1 MKDVKYTNCAKCDK
15 NIDSRGFVSHF
26 KRCGIEKKPRVR
38 IYNKRPQID
47 PDRMNCKFC
56 RNLCKNYNSRI
67 NHERLCKENPN
78 RDMSFFI
85 EHQDKLSLI
94 RNSPEF
100 KYQNQYTKAEALGLE
115 KPIISEESRIKISIA
130 SRNRSDEVNKK
141 IGESVSKTIRKK
153 VEEGTWHT
161 SLAKRMHYNYNGVD
175 LHGTWELNYAK
186 WLDKN
191 NIKWERCRRSFSYL
205 FENKRRRYTPDFFL
219 PETNEYIEIK
229 GYKTEKDEAKWD
241 QFPKEFKLVILMK
254 KELEDLN
261 II

>member
-100 KYQNQYTKAEALGLE
+100 KYQNQYTKAEALGLD

-161 SLAKRMHYNYNGVD
+161 SLAKRMHHNYNGID
-175 LHGTWELNYAK
+175 LHGSWELNYAK
-186 WLDKN
+186 WLDQN
-191 NIKWERCRRSFSYL
+191 NIRWERCKRSFSYI

-219 PETNEYIEIK
+219 SESNQYIEIK
-229 GYKTEKDEAKWD
+229 GYKTTKDVAKWE
-241 QFPKEFKLVILMK
+241 QFPKELKLTILM
-254 KELEDLN
+254 ESDLKSMG
-261 II
+261 IL